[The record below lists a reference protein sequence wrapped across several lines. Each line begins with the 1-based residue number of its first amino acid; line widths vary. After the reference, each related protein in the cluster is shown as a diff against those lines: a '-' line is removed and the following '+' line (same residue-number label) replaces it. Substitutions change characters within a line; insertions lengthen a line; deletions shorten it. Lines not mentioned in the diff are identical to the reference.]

1 MGSPPLARGTGGGTP
16 NILHISGITPACAG
30 NRCGQRICPQSARDH
45 PRLRGEQTFSNI
57 EQQSAEG
64 SPPLARGTV
73 AAAWP
78 VPPCQRITPACAGN
92 SAISNLRSYAGRD
105 HPRLRGEQ
113 SVLTRG
119 KTPRVG
125 SPPLARGTVYRT
137 SPPRARGGITPA
149 CAGNRHTEDKAY
161 HGIGDH
167 PRLRGEQ
174 CHSIS
179 AAAFRAGSPPLARG
193 TVTVI
198 KALAADK
205 GITPA
210 CAGNRLHLIHV
221 LIPVQDHPRL
231 RGEQSCFF
239 VNSPT
244 ILGSPPL
251 ARGTAVVRAVRVA
264 AYGITPACAGNR
276 NIPSVSPFAKW
287 DHPRLRGEQ
296 TALQI
301 INAFNEGS
309 PPLARGTA
317 S

>member
-1 MGSPPLARGTGGGTP
+1 MIYQCHKS
-16 NILHISGITPACAG
+16 
-30 NRCGQRICPQSARDH
+30 
-45 PRLRGEQTFSNI
+45 
-57 EQQSAEG
+57 
-64 SPPLARGTV
+64 
-73 AAAWP
+73 
-78 VPPCQRITPACAGN
+78 
-92 SAISNLRSYAGRD
+92 
-105 HPRLRGEQ
+105 
-113 SVLTRG
+113 
-119 KTPRVG
+119 
-125 SPPLARGTVYRT
+125 
-137 SPPRARGGITPA
+137 
-149 CAGNRHTEDKAY
+149 
-161 HGIGDH
+161 GDH

-174 CHSIS
+174 REYCENYTG
-179 AAAFRAGSPPLARG
+179 RAGSPPLARG

-264 AYGITPACAGNR
+264 AYGITPACAGNSALCR
-276 NIPSVSPFAKW
+276 IFPPARR

-296 TALQI
+296 HTGD
-301 INAFNEGS
+301 FYGKPFVGS
-309 PPLARGTA
+309 PPLARGTGNQFSIGRRRCRITPACAGNRNSVQGA
-317 S
+317 SFGG